1 MSKSYHIPV
10 LLKESIKG
18 LNIIPDGVY
27 VDATFGGGGHTK
39 EILNHLNS
47 SGKVIAFDQ
56 DADAIENQIE
66 DKRLKL
72 IKSNF
77 KYLINH
83 LNYLQINKID
93 GLLADFGISSYQ
105 IDTEVRGFSIRFN
118 SDLDMRMNK
127 DQKKEAKQIL
137 NKYSSDDLNYI
148 FKNFGELNN
157 YKKVTQTIISQ
168 RSKQKIVTTG
178 DLINI
183 LKPISPPKNNNK
195 FLAKIF
201 QAIRIEV
208 NDELSVIKKLL
219 EASSQYLNKGG
230 RLVCISYHSL
240 EDRLVKRYIQN
251 GSFNQQLESD
261 IYGNIKTS
269 FKKIGKI
276 VTPSEDEL
284 NKNKRSRSAKLRIA
298 EKIWKIFYRL

>member
-27 VDATFGGGGHTK
+27 VDATFGSGGHTK

-56 DADAIENQIE
+56 DADSIENQID

-77 KYLINH
+77 KYLTNH

-105 IDTEVRGFSIRFN
+105 IDTEIRGFSIRFD
-118 SDLDMRMNK
+118 SELDMRMNK

-137 NKYSSDDLNYI
+137 NNYSSDDLNYI

-157 YKKVTQTIISQ
+157 YKKVTQTIISH
-168 RSKQKIVTTG
+168 RSKQKIITTG

-195 FLAKIF
+195 FLSKIF

-251 GSFNQQLESD
+251 GSFNQQVESD
-261 IYGNIKTS
+261 IYGNKNTY
-269 FKKIGKI
+269 FRKIGKI
-276 VTPSEDEL
+276 VTPSEYEL

-298 EKIWKIFYRL
+298 EKI

>member
-1 MSKSYHIPV
+1 MNKTYHIPV
-10 LLKESIKG
+10 LLKESIEG
-18 LNIIPDGVY
+18 LNILPNGVY

-39 EILNHLNS
+39 EILNNLNS
-47 SGKVIAFDQ
+47 SGKLVAFDQ
-56 DADAIENQIE
+56 DADAIENQID

-77 KYLINH
+77 KYLTNH
-83 LNYLQINKID
+83 LKYLQINKID

-105 IDTEVRGFSIRFN
+105 IDTQVRGFSIRFD

-127 DQKKEAKQIL
+127 DQKKDARHIL

-148 FKNFGELNN
+148 FKNFGEVKN
-157 YKKVTQTIISQ
+157 YKKVTQIITNQ

-178 DLINI
+178 DLIKI

-251 GSFNQQLESD
+251 GSFNEQVERD
-261 IYGNIKTS
+261 IYGNKNIC

-284 NKNKRSRSAKLRIA
+284 IKNKRSRSAKLRIA
-298 EKIWKIFYRL
+298 EKI